1 MTYLALDEIEQARAR
16 IHPHL
21 TPTPLIALDLPE
33 TGRRISVKPEY
44 LQPTGSFKIRGA
56 SNCVARLTDEQK
68 QRGVIAYSTG
78 NHAQAVAMA
87 ARAAGIPAT
96 IVMSPD
102 VPQHKL
108 ERTRTLGARLMMA
121 EPTSEARR
129 KLAEQYACYEGL
141 ALIPPYDDLTV
152 MAGQGTIGL
161 EILDEVIPATVY
173 VPVGGGGLIAGIAAA
188 IKQREPF
195 VRVVGVEPVEENDTF
210 RSWTIGRRVS
220 LAGPSGSIA
229 DAIKVQ
235 IPGEKTFPLMQRY
248 VDDIVLVEDGQ
259 IVDAMRLYFRQTGHR
274 LEPAGAAALAASLDS
289 KTSADAAGPVVC
301 IGTGQNV
308 TGERFSELTGI

>member
-1 MTYLALDEIEQARAR
+1 MTYLALDDIEQAHAR

-33 TGRRISVKPEY
+33 TGRRISVKPEH

-108 ERTRTLGARLMMA
+108 ERTRALGARLMMA

-129 KLAEQYACYEGL
+129 KLAEQYAGYEGL
-141 ALIPPYDDLTV
+141 TLIPPYDDLTV

-161 EILDEVIPATVY
+161 EILDEVIPSTVY
-173 VPVGGGGLIAGIAAA
+173 VPIGGGGLIAGIAAA
-188 IKQREPF
+188 IKQKEPF
-195 VRVVGVEPVEENDTF
+195 VRVVGVEPVDENAAF
-210 RSWTIGRRVS
+210 RSWAVGQRVG
-220 LAGPSGSIA
+220 LPGPSASIA

-248 VDDIVLVEDGQ
+248 VDDIVLVDEAR
-259 IVDAMRLYFRQTGHR
+259 IVDAMRLYFQMTGYR
-274 LEPAGAAALAASLDS
+274 LEPAGAAALAAAMDANN
-289 KTSADAAGPVVC
+289 TAIADPVIC

-308 TGERFSELTGI
+308 TSERFSELVGL